1 MDQYSMI
8 ELKKRII
15 TSLFLLI
22 LLILMYI
29 YNYVLIIA
37 VIIISLIV
45 WIEFFGLIMKIFYKN
60 NLKNKIFRLFFK
72 GTSLIYLCLL
82 SFLIVLIFSNEN
94 IHKFFAIYSLLVAI
108 TSDIGGMVFGKF
120 FKGKKLTKISPKKTI
135 SGSIGA
141 FVFSILLIFIF
152 NKNFENYVFMKVL
165 FFTVTVSFI
174 SQIGDLF
181 ISFLKRKANVKDTSD
196 ILPGHGG
203 FLDRIDGII
212 FALPFGIFL
221 SKFLF

>member
-1 MDQYSMI
+1 MSN

-15 TSLFLLI
+15 TSLVLFTLI
-22 LLILMYI
+22 VFMYF
-29 YNYVLIIA
+29 YTYVLIIA
-37 VIIISLIV
+37 LIIISLIV
-45 WIEFFGLIMKIFYKN
+45 WIEFFGLISKIFHKN
-60 NLKNKIFRLFFK
+60 NLENKIFRFFSK
-72 GTSLIYLCLL
+72 SISLIYLFCL
-82 SFLIVLIFSNEN
+82 SFLIIFIFLKDNDY
-94 IHKFFAIYSLLVAI
+94 KFFAIYSFLIAI
-108 TSDIGGMVFGKF
+108 ASDIGGITFGKF
-120 FKGKKLTKISPKKTI
+120 FKGKKLSIISPKKTI

-141 FVFSILLIFIF
+141 FFFSILLIFFF
-152 NKNFENYVFMKVL
+152 NKNLDNYTPVGVL

-181 ISFLKRKANVKDTSD
+181 ISFLKRKAKVKDTSD

-221 SKFLF
+221 SNFLI

>member
-1 MDQYSMI
+1 MI

-15 TSLFLLI
+15 TSLFLFI

-60 NLKNKIFRLFFK
+60 NLKNKIFRLLYK
-72 GTSLIYLCLL
+72 GISLIYLCLL
-82 SFLIVLIFSNEN
+82 SFLIVFIFANEN
-94 IHKFFAIYSLLVAI
+94 IYKFFAIYSLRVAI

>member
-1 MDQYSMI
+1 MI

-94 IHKFFAIYSLLVAI
+94 IYKFFAIYSLLVAI
-108 TSDIGGMVFGKF
+108 TSDTGGMVFGKF

-165 FFTVTVSFI
+165 FFTVSVSFI

>member
-1 MDQYSMI
+1 MI

-15 TSLFLLI
+15 TSLFLFI

-94 IHKFFAIYSLLVAI
+94 IYKFFAIYSLLVAI
-108 TSDIGGMVFGKF
+108 TSDIGGMAFGKF

>member
-1 MDQYSMI
+1 MNS

-15 TSLFLLI
+15 TSLFLFT
-22 LLILMYI
+22 LLVFMYFYI
-29 YNYVLIIA
+29 YILIIA
-37 VIIISLIV
+37 LIIISLIV
-45 WIEFFGLIMKIFYKN
+45 WVEFFGLISKIFHKD
-60 NLKNKIFRLFFK
+60 NLENKIFRFFSK
-72 GTSLIYLCLL
+72 SISLIYLFCLSSL
-82 SFLIVLIFSNEN
+82 IIFIFLKDNDY
-94 IHKFFAIYSLLVAI
+94 KFFAIYSFLIAI
-108 TSDIGGMVFGKF
+108 ASDIGGIVFGKF
-120 FKGKKLTKISPKKTI
+120 FKGKKLTIISPKKTI

-141 FVFSILLIFIF
+141 FFFSILLIFFF
-152 NKNFENYVFMKVL
+152 NKNFDNYSLIGVL

-181 ISFLKRKANVKDTSD
+181 ISFLKRKAKVKNTSD

-221 SKFLF
+221 SNFLI

>member
-1 MDQYSMI
+1 MI

-15 TSLFLLI
+15 TSLFLFI

-94 IHKFFAIYSLLVAI
+94 IYKFFAIYSLLVAI
-108 TSDIGGMVFGKF
+108 TSDTGGMVFGKF

>member
-1 MDQYSMI
+1 MI

-15 TSLFLLI
+15 TSLFLFI
-22 LLILMYI
+22 LLILMYV

-82 SFLIVLIFSNEN
+82 SFLIVFIFSSEN
-94 IHKFFAIYSLLVAI
+94 VYKFFAIYSLLVAI

-152 NKNFENYVFMKVL
+152 NKNFENYLFIKVL

-181 ISFLKRKANVKDTSD
+181 ISFLKRKANVKNTSD